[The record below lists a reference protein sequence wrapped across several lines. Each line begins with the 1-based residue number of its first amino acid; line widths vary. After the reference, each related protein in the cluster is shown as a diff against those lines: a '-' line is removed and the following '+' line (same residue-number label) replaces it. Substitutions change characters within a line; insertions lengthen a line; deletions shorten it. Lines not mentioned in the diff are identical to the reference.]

1 MKKIASLLLALCLVC
16 LSVAVLAEAG
26 DLVGVWYGT
35 LYGMPIQLALNEDGS
50 YVMSAAGNDL
60 PGSYELKDGIVY
72 MDGDDNAD
80 NGFVFDGTS
89 LVNEVQGVTLTREQ
103 ADVAEIVLA
112 EVNSDATL
120 EAFEGDWVCK
130 YMAMN
135 GITLDIE
142 QIPLENLGATQIPSL
157 KIEGSSVTLTGMDS
171 LAGGKALDMTFSDGA
186 LVFDLGALAGIE
198 DANMSIN
205 VRMLQD
211 GLVDFNVIMGDE
223 TVDLYFAPADAE
235 AEAPAA

>member
-1 MKKIASLLLALCLVC
+1 MKKIVSLLLALCLVC
-16 LSVAVLAEAG
+16 LSVSVLAEAG
-26 DLVGVWYGT
+26 DLVGVWYGS
-35 LYGMPIQLALNEDGS
+35 LYGMPIQLVFNEDGS
-50 YVMSAAGNDL
+50 YVMSAAGSEM

-72 MDGDDNAD
+72 MDGDANAD

-89 LVNEVQGVTLTREQ
+89 LVNETQGVTLTREQ

-112 EVNSDATL
+112 EVNSDADL

-135 GITLDIE
+135 GMTLDIT

-171 LAGGKALDMTFSDGA
+171 LAGGDAMEMTFADGA
-186 LVFDLGALAGIE
+186 LTFDLGALFGIE
-198 DANMSIN
+198 DADMSIK
-205 VRMLQD
+205 VLMLQD
-211 GLVDFNVIMGDE
+211 GMVDFNVNM
-223 TVDLYFAPADAE
+223 
-235 AEAPAA
+235 

>member
-1 MKKIASLLLALCLVC
+1 MKKIVSLLLALCLVC

-35 LYGMPIQLALNEDGS
+35 LYGMPIQLVLNEDGS
-50 YVMSAAGNDL
+50 YVMTAAGNDM

-89 LVNEVQGVTLTREQ
+89 LVNEPQGVTLTREQ

-112 EVNSDATL
+112 EVNSDAAL

-135 GITLDIE
+135 GVTLDIG

-171 LAGGKALDMTFSDGA
+171 LAGGKALDMTFADGA
-186 LVFDLGALAGIE
+186 LVFDLGALIGIE

-211 GLVDFNVIMGDE
+211 GMVDFNVIMGDQ